1 MSGVWLLVAAVV
13 AGAGCVRVP
22 GCCAPGHALDTA
34 SLTCV
39 AGRVARDSLDTWLG
53 AGAELEPE
61 QRPSCP
67 NLEVL
72 PLAGGGA
79 RLGAGAG
86 QLVTSKYGPVSVGQY
101 CLAATTLGQA
111 VALTCDP
118 CQDGEVAC
126 IDLCCPHGEVRV
138 YKTLC

>member
-1 MSGVWLLVAAVV
+1 MSGVWWLVAALV

-67 NLEVL
+67 HLEVL
-72 PLAGGGA
+72 TLAGGGDGA
-79 RLGAGAG
+79 ADDQQVRANQQGLVLLGCR
-86 QLVTSKYGPVSVGQY
+86 QPGPICG
-101 CLAATTLGQA
+101 
-111 VALTCDP
+111 
-118 CQDGEVAC
+118 
-126 IDLCCPHGEVRV
+126 PH
-138 YKTLC
+138 L

>member
-1 MSGVWLLVAAVV
+1 MSGVWLLVAALV
-13 AGAGCVRVP
+13 AGAGSARVP

-72 PLAGGGA
+72 PLEGGGT

-101 CLAATTLGQA
+101 CLAATTLDQA
-111 VALTCDP
+111 VALICNP
-118 CQDGEVAC
+118 CRR
-126 IDLCCPHGEVRV
+126 P
-138 YKTLC
+138 